1 MPWEYAYFQCL
12 KYCKILFASVFAVA
26 TVEPTSRKGLFEQ
39 KNQNCLFRLWQQNI
53 PLLFKKKKP
62 TKSSTPKYWF
72 ALKKKKNSPRIPHL
86 GDRGVLFKRQS
97 CCFPMNWRQCAA
109 GRLARTGETSS
120 PQKALVQTAEVL
132 SCGTPRNAS
141 WADCSEPLARVSECF
156 HLVFG

>member
-53 PLLFKKKKP
+53 PLLFKKKQQKVQLQNIGLP
-62 TKSSTPKYWF
+62 
-72 ALKKKKNSPRIPHL
+72 LKKKNSPRIPHL

-109 GRLARTGETSS
+109 GLLARTGETSS